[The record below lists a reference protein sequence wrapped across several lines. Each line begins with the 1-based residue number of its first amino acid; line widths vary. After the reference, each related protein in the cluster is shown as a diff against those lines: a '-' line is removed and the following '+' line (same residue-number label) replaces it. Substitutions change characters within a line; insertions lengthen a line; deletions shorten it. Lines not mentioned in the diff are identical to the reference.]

1 MKMIF
6 HKILTFSCIALLI
19 VTSCKKD
26 ETKVTLLAQPTP
38 ATLTSSA
45 TALVLSKADAEKPA
59 VTFSFTMP
67 DFGFTSAVTNTLQI
81 GVKGTN
87 FVGAKELSFDAG
99 VLTKMYTVS
108 DFNALLNA
116 MKLPTGANSDIEV
129 RLKSQIT
136 SSTVEPVYSPVVT
149 LSVNPYTL
157 IIPAAFVYVPG
168 DYQGWSPAT
177 ADSLISPTSNG
188 IYEGVITYAPGGTF
202 QFKVTPAKKWDIA
215 YGDAGAGKI
224 SATAGDNLS
233 VPGAGSYKLTVDL
246 NAMTI
251 SKELL
256 SWGVIGSATP
266 GGWDNDTNMNYD
278 NGKRIWNITLNLV
291 AGELKFR
298 KNDSWDTN
306 YGGSNGA
313 LALAGSNIAVPVA
326 GNYKIE
332 MNLVTNTYSIT
343 KL

>member
-1 MKMIF
+1 MKIF
-6 HKILTFSCIALLI
+6 YIKLLTLSCIALLI

-26 ETKVTLLAQPTP
+26 ETKVTIMAQPTP

-45 TALVLSKADAEKPA
+45 NALVLRKADADKPA
-59 VTFSFTMP
+59 VTFNFTMP
-67 DFGFTSAVTNTLQI
+67 DFGYTAAVSNTLQI
-81 GVKGTN
+81 GVKGSG
-87 FVGAKELSFDAG
+87 FDKAKELSFDAG

-108 DFNALLNA
+108 DFNALLNT
-116 MKLPTGANSDIEV
+116 MKLPTGASSNIEV

-136 SSTVEPVYSPVVT
+136 GAAVDPIYSPVLT

-157 IIPAAFVYVPG
+157 IVPAAFVYVPG
-168 DYQGWSPAT
+168 DYQGWSPSS

-188 IYEGVITYAPGGTF
+188 IYEGVITYPAGGTF
-202 QFKVTPAKKWDIA
+202 QFKITPAKKWDIA

-224 SATAGDNLS
+224 SATAGDNLT
-233 VPGAGSYKLTVDL
+233 VQGAGSYKLTVDL

-251 SKELL
+251 AKEAL

-266 GGWDNDTNMNYD
+266 GGWGNDTNMGYD
-278 NGKRIWNITLNLV
+278 NGKRIWNITVNLV
-291 AGELKFR
+291 PGEIKFR

-306 YGGSNGA
+306 YGGSNGT
-313 LALAGSNIAVPVA
+313 LALGGSNIAIA
-326 GNYKIE
+326 EGGSYKVE
-332 MNLVTNTYSIT
+332 MNLVTNTYTIT

>member
-6 HKILTFSCIALLI
+6 HKLLTFSCIALLI
-19 VTSCKKD
+19 VSSCKKD
-26 ETKVTLLAQPTP
+26 ETKVTLMAQPLP
-38 ATLTSSA
+38 ATLTSTAS
-45 TALVLSKADAEKPA
+45 ALVLSKADADKSA
-59 VTFSFTMP
+59 VTFNFTMP

-87 FVGAKELSFDAG
+87 FVGAKEASFDAG

-116 MKLPTGANSDIEV
+116 MKLPTGANSNIEV

-136 SSTVEPVYSPVVT
+136 SSMVEPVYSPVLT

-157 IIPAAFVYVPG
+157 IIPASFVYVPG
-168 DYQGWSPAT
+168 DYQGWSPSS

-188 IYEGVITYAPGGTF
+188 IYEGVINYGPGGTF
-202 QFKVTPAKKWDIA
+202 QFKITPAKKWDTA

-233 VPGAGSYKLTVDL
+233 VPAAGSYKLTVDL

-251 SKELL
+251 AKELL

-298 KNDSWDTN
+298 KNDAWDTN

-313 LALAGSNIAVPVA
+313 LALNGSNIAIATA
-326 GNYKIE
+326 GSYKLE
-332 MNLVTNTYSIT
+332 MNLVTSTYTIT